1 MAPPIWVVDTSA
13 VIEIKSFIRRDQ
25 RPLVFDAFTG
35 LVRDGRLKFPVQ
47 VVHELKRD
55 VEGYPPDQACT
66 WASSVETQACD
77 VAASYDEVKAVLA
90 VVPDVLDSMKESGV
104 DEADPYVL
112 ALAAKLRAAGHDARV
127 VVQEVKDTPKK
138 LSLNTAC
145 GMLGIP
151 SVPLLG
157 LLRAEGILPG
167 AQ

>member
-1 MAPPIWVVDTSA
+1 MALPVWVVDTSA
-13 VIEIKSFIRRDQ
+13 LIEIKSFVPRLRRAH
-25 RPLVFDAFTG
+25 VFTAFTAM
-35 LVRDGRLKFPVQ
+35 VAAGRLRFPVQ

-55 VEGYPPDQACT
+55 VEGHPPDQACT
-66 WASSVETQACD
+66 WALSVETAACN
-77 VAASYDEVKAVLA
+77 VAASYEEVKAVLA

-112 ALAAKLRAAGHDARV
+112 ALAVRLHAEGHDARV
-127 VVQEVKDTPKK
+127 VVQETKDTPKK

-157 LLRAEGILPG
+157 LLRAEGISTE
-167 AQ
+167 A